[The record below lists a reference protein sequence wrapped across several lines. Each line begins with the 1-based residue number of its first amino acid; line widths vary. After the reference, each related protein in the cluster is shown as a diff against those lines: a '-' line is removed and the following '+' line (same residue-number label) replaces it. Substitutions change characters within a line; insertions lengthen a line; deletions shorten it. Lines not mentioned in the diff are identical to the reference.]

1 MTMEEQMQR
10 LNGKVAVITGAARG
24 QGRSH
29 AVHLADEG
37 ADIIALDMCADI
49 ETNEYPLATR
59 EDLDETVKLVEKS
72 GRRAVS
78 AVVDVR
84 DRAALKKAMDEAVA
98 ELGGLHVVVA
108 NAGICPL
115 GNNIPSR
122 GFIDA
127 FDVDFV
133 GVVNAVHVS
142 MEHLHSG
149 ASIIVTG
156 SIAGLVP
163 QKDLATGGGPQGPG
177 GAGYGLA
184 KKMLCEYTKGLAL
197 TLAPEQI
204 RINTV
209 HPTNVNT
216 GMLHNLPM
224 YRTFRPDLS
233 EPSREDAEIV
243 FPILQAMPVPW
254 IEPRDVSHLVVYLAS
269 DESRYVT
276 GQQIFVDAGAGLK
289 LGL

>member
-1 MTMEEQMQR
+1 MQR
-10 LNGKVAVITGAARG
+10 LSGKVAVITGAARG

-29 AVHLADEG
+29 AIHLADEG
-37 ADIIALDMCADI
+37 ADIIALDICADI
-49 ETNEYPLATR
+49 DTNGYPLATR
-59 EDLDETVKLVEKS
+59 ADLDETVNLVEKS

-84 DRAALKKAMDEAVA
+84 DRAALKKTIDEAVA

-115 GNNIPSR
+115 GNDVPSR
-122 GFIDA
+122 GFTDA
-127 FDVDFV
+127 FDVDFI
-133 GVVNAVHVS
+133 GVVNAVHVCLA
-142 MEHLHSG
+142 HLGAG

-156 SIAGLVP
+156 SIAGLVD
-163 QKDLATGGGPQGPG
+163 QKDLASGGGPQGPG

-184 KKMLCEYTKGLAL
+184 KKMLREYTKGLAL
-197 TLAPEQI
+197 SLAPEQI

-216 GMLHNLPM
+216 DMLHNLPM
-224 YRTFRPDLS
+224 YRTFRPDLP
-233 EPSREDAEIV
+233 EPTRADAEVV
-243 FPILQAMPVPW
+243 FPVLQAMPVPW
-254 IEPRDVSHLVVYLAS
+254 IEPEDVSYLVVYLAS

-276 GQQIFVDAGAGLK
+276 GQQLFVDAGAGLK

>member
-1 MTMEEQMQR
+1 MQR
-10 LNGKVAVITGAARG
+10 LSGKVAVITGAARG

-37 ADIIALDMCADI
+37 ADIIALDICADI
-49 ETNEYPLATR
+49 ETNEYPLATQA
-59 EDLDETVKLVEKS
+59 DLDETVKLVEKA

-84 DRAALKKAMDEAVA
+84 DRAALKKAIDEAVA
-98 ELGGLHVVVA
+98 ELGGLDVVVA

-115 GNNIPSR
+115 GNNVPSR
-122 GFIDA
+122 A
-127 FDVDFV
+127 FTDTVDVDFV
-133 GVVNAVHVS
+133 GVVNTVHIS
-142 MEHLHSG
+142 LEHLQSG

-156 SIAGLVP
+156 SIAGLVE

-177 GAGYGLA
+177 GAGYGMA
-184 KKMLCEYTKGLAL
+184 KKMVRDYTKGLAL

-204 RINTV
+204 RINTI

-224 YRTFRPDLS
+224 YRTFRPDLQ
-233 EPSREDAEIV
+233 EPTREEAELV
-243 FPILQAMPVPW
+243 FPLLQAMPVPY
-254 IEPRDVSHLVVYLAS
+254 IEPEDVSHLVVYLAS

-276 GQQIFVDAGAGLK
+276 GQQLFVDAGAGLK

>member
-1 MTMEEQMQR
+1 MQR
-10 LNGKVAVITGAARG
+10 LSGKVAVVTGAARG

-37 ADIIALDMCADI
+37 ADIIALDICAEI
-49 ETNEYPLATR
+49 ETNGYPLSSR
-59 EDLDETVKLVEKS
+59 DDLDETVKLVEKS
-72 GRRAVS
+72 GRRALS

-84 DRAALKKAMDEAVA
+84 DRAALKKAIDDAVA

-115 GNNIPSR
+115 GNQVPSR

-133 GVVNAVHVS
+133 GVVNTVGVS
-142 MEHLHSG
+142 FDHLRSG

-163 QKDLATGGGPQGPG
+163 QKDLAAGGGPQGPG

-184 KKMLCEYTKGLAL
+184 KKMLVEYTKGLAL

-204 RINTV
+204 RINTI
-209 HPTNVNT
+209 HPSNVNT

-224 YRTFRPDLS
+224 YRTFRPDLAD
-233 EPSREDAEIV
+233 PTREDAEIV
-243 FPILQAMPVPW
+243 FPLLQAMPVPW
-254 IEPRDVSHLVVYLAS
+254 IEPEDVSHLVVYLAS

-276 GQQIFVDAGAGLK
+276 GQQMFVDAGAGLK
-289 LGL
+289 LGF

>member
-1 MTMEEQMQR
+1 MQR
-10 LNGKVAVITGAARG
+10 LSGKVAVVTGAARG

-37 ADIIALDMCADI
+37 ADIIALDICADI
-49 ETNEYPLATR
+49 ETNHYPLATR
-59 EDLDETVKLVEKS
+59 DDLDETVKLVEKS

-78 AVVDVR
+78 ATVDVR
-84 DRAALKKAMDEAVA
+84 DRVSLKKTIDDAVA

-115 GNNIPSR
+115 GNQVPSR

-133 GVVNAVHVS
+133 GVANTVGAS
-142 MEHLHSG
+142 FDHLQPG

-184 KKMLCEYTKGLAL
+184 KKMLVEYTKGLAL

-204 RINTV
+204 RINTI
-209 HPTNVNT
+209 HPSNVNT
-216 GMLHNLPM
+216 GMLHNLAM
-224 YRTFRPDLS
+224 YRTFRPDLT

-243 FPILQAMPVPW
+243 FPLLQAMPVPW
-254 IEPRDVSHLVVYLAS
+254 IEPEDVSHLVVYLAS

-276 GQQIFVDAGAGLK
+276 GQQMFVDAGAGLK

>member
-1 MTMEEQMQR
+1 MQR
-10 LNGKVAVITGAARG
+10 LEGKVAVITGAARG

-37 ADIIALDMCADI
+37 ADIIALDICGDI
-49 ETNEYPLATR
+49 PTNGYPLATR
-59 EDLDETVKLVEKS
+59 ADLEETAKLVEKS
-72 GRRAVS
+72 GRRVIT

-84 DRAALKKAMDEAVA
+84 ERAALKKAIDQAVA
-98 ELGGLHVVVA
+98 ELGGLDVVVA

-115 GNNIPSR
+115 GNQVPSR

-133 GVVNAVHVS
+133 GVVNAVHAS
-142 MEHLHSG
+142 FEHLGPG
-149 ASIIVTG
+149 ASVIVTG

-163 QKDLATGGGPQGPG
+163 QKDLAAGGGPQGPG

-216 GMLHNLPM
+216 DMLHNLPM
-224 YRTFRPDLS
+224 YRTFRPDLA
-233 EPSREDAEIV
+233 EPTREDAELV
-243 FPILQAMPVPW
+243 FPVLQAMSVPW
-254 IEPRDVSHLVVYLAS
+254 IEPEDVSHMVVYLAS

>member
-1 MTMEEQMQR
+1 MQR
-10 LNGKVAVITGAARG
+10 LGGKVAVITGAARG

-37 ADIIALDMCADI
+37 ADIIALDICDDI
-49 ETNEYPLATR
+49 ATNGYPLATR
-59 EDLDETVKLVEKS
+59 ADLEETAKLVEKS
-72 GRRAVS
+72 GRRVIT

-84 DRAALKKAMDEAVA
+84 ERISLKMAIDQAVA

-115 GNNIPSR
+115 GNQVPSR

-133 GVVNAVHVS
+133 GVVNAVHAS
-142 MEHLHSG
+142 FEHLGAG
-149 ASIIVTG
+149 ASVIVTG

-224 YRTFRPDLS
+224 YRTFRPDLA
-233 EPSREDAEIV
+233 EPSREDAELV
-243 FPILQAMPVPW
+243 FPVLQAMPVPW
-254 IEPRDVSHLVVYLAS
+254 IEPEDVSHLVVYLAS

-276 GQQIFVDAGAGLK
+276 GQQFFIDAGAGLK

>member
-1 MTMEEQMQR
+1 MQR
-10 LNGKVAVITGAARG
+10 LSGKVAVVTGAARG

-37 ADIIALDMCADI
+37 ADIIALDICADI
-49 ETNEYPLATR
+49 ETNHYPLATR
-59 EDLDETVKLVEKS
+59 DDLDETVKLVEKS

-78 AVVDVR
+78 ATVDVR
-84 DRAALKKAMDEAVA
+84 DRVSLKKTIDDAVA

-115 GNNIPSR
+115 GNQVPSR

-133 GVVNAVHVS
+133 GVANTVGAS
-142 MEHLHSG
+142 FDHLQSG

-184 KKMLCEYTKGLAL
+184 KKMLVEYTKGLAL
-197 TLAPEQI
+197 TLAPERI
-204 RINTV
+204 RINTI
-209 HPTNVNT
+209 HPSNVNT
-216 GMLHNLPM
+216 GMLHNLAM
-224 YRTFRPDLS
+224 YRTFRPDLT

-243 FPILQAMPVPW
+243 FPLLQAMPVPW
-254 IEPRDVSHLVVYLAS
+254 IEPEDVSHLVVYLAS

-276 GQQIFVDAGAGLK
+276 GQQMFVDAGAGLK

>member
-1 MTMEEQMQR
+1 MQR
-10 LNGKVAVITGAARG
+10 LSGKVAVVTGAARG
-24 QGRSH
+24 QGRCH

-37 ADIIALDMCADI
+37 ADIIALDICADI
-49 ETNEYPLATR
+49 ETNHYPLATR
-59 EDLDETVKLVEKS
+59 DDLDETVKLVEKS

-78 AVVDVR
+78 ATVDVR
-84 DRAALKKAMDEAVA
+84 DRVSLKKTIDDAVA

-115 GNNIPSR
+115 GNQVPSR

-133 GVVNAVHVS
+133 GVANTVGAS
-142 MEHLHSG
+142 FDHLQSG

-184 KKMLCEYTKGLAL
+184 KKMLVEYTKGLAL
-197 TLAPEQI
+197 TLAPERI
-204 RINTV
+204 RINTI
-209 HPTNVNT
+209 HPSNVNT
-216 GMLHNLPM
+216 GMLHNLAM
-224 YRTFRPDLS
+224 YRTFRPDLT

-243 FPILQAMPVPW
+243 FPLLQAMPVPW
-254 IEPRDVSHLVVYLAS
+254 IEPEDVSHLVVYLAS

-276 GQQIFVDAGAGLK
+276 GQQMFVDAGAGLK